1 MYYPTSTRVRRK
13 GQTAGNRDEI
23 GCGAGAGAGAGT
35 YRRAKRFSE
44 ADP

>member
-1 MYYPTSTRVRRK
+1 MSYPTSTRVRRK
-13 GQTAGNRDEI
+13 GQAAGNRDEI
-23 GCGAGAGAGAGT
+23 VCDASTGT

>member
-1 MYYPTSTRVRRK
+1 MTYLTSARVRRK
-13 GQTAGNRDEI
+13 GHRASNRGEI
-23 GCGAGAGAGAGT
+23 GYGAGAGA